1 MPILVNHVAHKKV
14 SERNMRE
21 KNEEFVLH
29 RYPKIG
35 IIWLFQSFGKSNGH
49 NVMGGN
55 EKRMRFSQG
64 RLIN

>member
-1 MPILVNHVAHKKV
+1 
-14 SERNMRE
+14 MRE